1 MTRTRQTKG
10 STSSKSSPCCPF
22 FAPSATKMRET
33 RNKMPAASVY
43 LLEKT
48 HFLQFFCCG
57 FGAGTLKWQRMGII
71 KKCFQHLF
79 RAVLCLLLA
88 NSIHA
93 ADLRHGMAVSING
106 HPVASFDSHT
116 DELFPLMSVVKF
128 PLSIV
133 VLHRVDKG
141 ELSLDMEYH
150 LDAHDLDPH
159 TWSPMQKR
167 YPNGGVFSLAE
178 LLRLCLCE
186 SDNNACNYLFTL
198 VGGPESVQQFFV
210 KRYGT
215 DFAFRVACTEA
226 DMKKIEAKSVN
237 QASPSAVRQ
246 ILEDVYVAATSP
258 PKNPILSQPQAIFLI
273 KTMNQCST
281 GQNRLKAGFSETS
294 VAFAHKTGSS
304 GIINGRTLAHN
315 DIGIIQ
321 MSGGNYA
328 CIVSFISDSG
338 LNEAQMNECHSKLGS
353 HVYNALIASP

>member
-1 MTRTRQTKG
+1 
-10 STSSKSSPCCPF
+10 
-22 FAPSATKMRET
+22 
-33 RNKMPAASVY
+33 
-43 LLEKT
+43 
-48 HFLQFFCCG
+48 
-57 FGAGTLKWQRMGII
+57 
-71 KKCFQHLF
+71 
-79 RAVLCLLLA
+79 
-88 NSIHA
+88 
-93 ADLRHGMAVSING
+93 MAVSING